1 MSLNA
6 RAIETEDVHFRVIVP
21 LPTPVPNLHRPA
33 LDIVVP
39 IHNQEQEV
47 ARAVRRLRSFLR
59 QAFPFSARITIAD
72 CASTDTTRDVATALA
87 AELVGVR
94 LIHLNEVGRGRALAA
109 AWMTSDARIVA
120 SADAGL
126 DIDVSGLPQVI
137 APVISGHSE
146 ISVGARFKAVRAD
159 VARRLIPTVLNRTW
173 FFDTEFLL
181 RARRAGMRIHPA

>member
-1 MSLNA
+1 MSMNT
-6 RAIETEDVHFRVIVP
+6 RETKTEDVHFRVIAL

-39 IHNQEQEV
+39 VHNQAQEL

-59 QAFPFSARITIAD
+59 MAFPFSARITIAD
-72 CASTDTTRDVATALA
+72 CASTDSTRDVATALA

-126 DIDVSGLPQVI
+126 DIDVSGLPQLI

-146 ISVGARFKAVRAD
+146 ISVGARFKALRAD
-159 VARRLIPTVLNRTW
+159 VARLLIPTVLNRTW
-173 FFDTEFLL
+173 FFDTELLL
-181 RARRAGMRIHPA
+181 RARRAGMRIHAA

>member
-1 MSLNA
+1 MSLNTL
-6 RAIETEDVHFRVIVP
+6 AIETEDVHFRVP

-181 RARRAGMRIHPA
+181 RARRADMRIHPA